1 MTDKQLRSLNKT
13 QLFSLLHQQEL
24 EIERLTEENAKLTDH
39 NFNLEQ
45 AGSLAEASLAVSNVI
60 QAAQSAADIYLES
73 IRQVEADKL
82 EALEKL
88 EDEAKARAFREIA
101 RKNAESE
108 AYIERL
114 VIDMLRMFDSQVSSF
129 ASMKEELTELVNRN
143 KLQHLITGNR
153 ADDNK

>member
-45 AGSLAEASLAVSNVI
+45 AGSLAEASLAVSNI
-60 QAAQSAADIYLES
+60 IEAAQSAADIYLES
-73 IRQVEADKL
+73 IRRVEADKL
-82 EALEKL
+82 EALDKL
-88 EDEAKARAFREIA
+88 EDEAKARAFREIS

-108 AYIERL
+108 AHIERL
-114 VIDMLRMFDSQVSSF
+114 VIDMLRMFDSQVSSL
-129 ASMKEELTELVNRN
+129 ASMKAQLTEVINSNDLG
-143 KLQHLITGNR
+143 HIIS
-153 ADDNK
+153 